1 MSPKYNRPPW
11 KLVNEKQ
18 FDVRFSAIGPRT
30 SSECYKTETARTI
43 DEDYGKH
50 VKIYTDG
57 SKMRDKGGYAI
68 VKEEHTIKKRIIQ
81 CGAVCNNWSNPI
93 GEK

>member
-1 MSPKYNRPPW
+1 MSPRYNRPPW

-18 FDVRFSAIGPRT
+18 FDVRFSAFGPRT
-30 SSECYKTETARTI
+30 SSECYKTKMARTL

-57 SKMRDKGGYAI
+57 SKMGDKVRYGI
-68 VKEEHTIKKRIIQ
+68 VKEEHTIKKSNYW
-81 CGAVCNNWSNPI
+81 CNPI